1 LLMSWVYKMLDIK
14 FIREN
19 PDKVKQNNINRK
31 VNSEKADVDKLL
43 QLDEKYRKLLL
54 ETETLRGKRNKL
66 SLAKE
71 EADRT
76 KGQEIK
82 ENLKRLEGELETVK
96 KEIDNILLWIPNILS
111 GDTPKGKDDN
121 ENIDI
126 KVWLPN
132 SGYFDKSQLG
142 KGYEVADKMP
152 KLSFKGKDHVELG
165 KSLDVI
171 DVEQSGL
178 VSGSRFC
185 YLKNEAVLLQY
196 AIFELLF
203 KELLKRNF
211 VPMVVPLMVKEKVL
225 FGTSHF
231 PEGYEQVY
239 RIANENV
246 EEKNQLFLVGSSE
259 PPLFAYGMDKRFG
272 EEELPFK
279 MCAFTS
285 CFRSEVGSWGK
296 DVRGIKRVHQFDKLE
311 MDVICL
317 PQQAESIFEEL
328 VFINQWLMQSLKM
341 PYRVIQKCSGDAG
354 YSASHKQ
361 YDVEVW
367 RMAVGEFME
376 TMTDTNTT
384 DYQARRLNIK
394 YQKKNGE
401 RGLCYTVNDT
411 GVAMGRIILAIL
423 ENYQKKDGSVEIP
436 EVLRQYI
443 GKDEIR
449 KKC

>member
-1 LLMSWVYKMLDIK
+1 MLDIK

-19 PDKVKQNNINRK
+19 KEKIKENNLNRK
-31 VNSEKADVDKLL
+31 VGPEKADVDKLL
-43 QLDEKYRKLLL
+43 QLDEKYRKLLF
-54 ETETLRGKRNKL
+54 ESETLRSERNKL
-66 SLAKE
+66 SEAGDG
-71 EADRT
+71 ADRV

-82 ENLKRLEGELETVK
+82 GNLKKIEKDLETLK
-96 KEIDNILLWIPNILS
+96 KEIDSILAWVPNVLS
-111 GDTPKGKDDN
+111 DDTPVGKDEND
-121 ENIDI
+121 NIDI
-126 KVWLPN
+126 KVWLPEG
-132 SGYFDKSQLG
+132 GYLEKSQLG
-142 KGYEVADKMP
+142 KGFEVADKMP
-152 KLSFKGKDHVELG
+152 RLTFEGKDHVELG

-171 DVEQSGL
+171 DVEQSGV
-178 VSGSRFC
+178 VSGSRFS
-185 YLKNEAVLLQY
+185 YLKNEAVILQY

-211 VPMVVPLMVKEKVL
+211 TPMIVPLLVKEKVL

-231 PEGYEQVY
+231 PEGFEQVY

-259 PPLFAYGMDKRFG
+259 PPLFAYGMEKRFK

-279 MCAFTS
+279 MCAFSS

-311 MDVICL
+311 MDAICL
-317 PQQAESIFEEL
+317 PEQSINIFEEL
-328 VFINQWLMQSLKM
+328 ISINEWLMQSLKL

-354 YSASHKQ
+354 YAASHKQ

-367 RMAVGEFME
+367 RTAVGEFME

-394 YQKKNGE
+394 YLKKNGE
-401 RGLCYTVNDT
+401 KGFCHTVNDT

-423 ENYQKKDGSVEIP
+423 ENYQKEDGSVKIP
-436 EVLRQYI
+436 EVLRQYV
-443 GKDEIR
+443 GKDTISPN
-449 KKC
+449 K

>member
-1 LLMSWVYKMLDIK
+1 MIDIK

-19 PDKVKQNNINRK
+19 PDKVKQNTLNRK
-31 VNSEKADVDKLL
+31 VSPVKADVDKLL
-43 QLDEKYRKLLL
+43 QLDGQYRRLLV
-54 ETETLRGKRNKL
+54 ETETLRSERNIL
-66 SLAKE
+66 SQAGE
-71 EADRT
+71 GADRV

-82 ENLKRLEGELETVK
+82 ENLKKLEGELETVK
-96 KEIDNILLWIPNILS
+96 KEIDNILSWIPNILS
-111 GDTPKGKDDN
+111 DDTPIGKDENDN
-121 ENIDI
+121 VDVR
-126 KVWLPN
+126 VWLPN
-132 SGYFDKSQLG
+132 GGYLEKSQLG
-142 KGYEVADKMP
+142 KGFEVADKMP

-165 KSLDVI
+165 KSLDII
-171 DVEQSGL
+171 DVEQSGI
-178 VSGSRFC
+178 VSGSRFS

-196 AIFELLF
+196 AIFDLLF

-211 VPMVVPLMVKEKVL
+211 TPMIVPLLVREKVL

-231 PEGYEQVY
+231 PESYEQVY

-259 PPLFAYGMDKRFG
+259 PPLFAYGMEKRFD
-272 EEELPFK
+272 EKDLPLK
-279 MCAFTS
+279 MCAYTS

-317 PQQAESIFEEL
+317 PEQAENIFEEL
-328 VFINQWLMQSLKM
+328 ISINEWLIQSLKM

-354 YSASHKQ
+354 YAASHKQ

-367 RMAVGEFME
+367 RMGEAEFME

-384 DYQARRLNIK
+384 DYQARRMDIK
-394 YQKKNGE
+394 YQKRNGE
-401 RGLCYTVNDT
+401 KGYCYTVNDT

-423 ENYQKKDGSVEIP
+423 ENYQKEDGSVEIP
-436 EVLRQYI
+436 EVLQQFV
-443 GKDEIR
+443 GKNTISPN
-449 KKC
+449 K